1 MAKKQSSKSKA
12 ETLAAP
18 PATSEMPAFSADAL
32 TKLAERIQ
40 SGFDD
45 AKKPKNFGKQRE
57 ATNGGKRNQ
66 KEQGTN
72 EPTKENLKV
81 HAKKPH
87 GQSKK
92 TKQKAKPAEIS
103 DVPRGKKRAR
113 GADVPK
119 PVRTLEELDCTR
131 SELVEKDRV
140 LKDTEKP
147 NPKLPQP
154 ANKTKDG
161 LPRKPGEKGG
171 IDKERLLKEIIEL
184 GGTQEDLDLV
194 DGIDSDEDEDE
205 IVFAESGKMGKGLQK
220 ELRGFLKE
228 IGLEAGK
235 FSTVEDGCEDE
246 DEEWV
251 DDDSG
256 DDAETKDE
264 DEGRGMG
271 GAEELN
277 SLVPTIK
284 PLKTK
289 PDLKLKGSKLAS

>member
-18 PATSEMPAFSADAL
+18 PTTSEMPAFSADAL

-45 AKKPKNFGKQRE
+45 AKKPKNFEKQRGV
-57 ATNGGKRNQ
+57 TNGGKRNQ

-72 EPTKENLKV
+72 EPTNGNLKV

-87 GQSKK
+87 EQSKK
-92 TKQKAKPAEIS
+92 TKQQKAKPAEIS
-103 DVPRGKKRAR
+103 DVSRGKKRAR

-119 PVRTLEELDCTR
+119 PVH
-131 SELVEKDRV
+131 
-140 LKDTEKP
+140 TEKP

-154 ANKTKDG
+154 ATKTKDG
-161 LPRKPGEKGG
+161 LPREPGERGG
-171 IDKERLLKEIIEL
+171 IDKGRLLKEIIEL

-194 DGIDSDEDEDE
+194 DGIDSDEDGDE
-205 IVFAESGKMGKGLQK
+205 IVFAESGKTGRGLQK

-235 FSTVEDGCEDE
+235 FSAMENGCEDE

-256 DDAETKDE
+256 EDVETEDE
-264 DEGRGMG
+264 DEGEGMG

-277 SLVPTIK
+277 PLVPAIK

-289 PDLKLKGSKLAS
+289 PDLKLKSSKLAS